1 MTTISFANS
10 LGITTNFT
18 EIELISIL
26 GNLNSSNAYFTSGLN
41 ELVFI
46 RISQGKLLLLD
57 LNDNINRKLFEIYS
71 FHYSVGNVF
80 HLKLIHNDN
89 ALELN
94 INDALISV
102 GFSGTTP
109 ITTLESRYMKLYTD
123 SNHMYLNT
131 NDLVKNTGIFAYTP
145 AELKTLV
152 AGAGI
157 VLSNDANNL
166 TITASITSL
175 ANYYTRTEVDTL
187 FNSYYN
193 RTYLDAEFSTK
204 ADVANV
210 YDKSVLYT
218 QIETTNLLNNKQNTN
233 NPTITGTVTHTHSS
247 QPHYTFNTTTTNP
260 LVPTEFLI
268 DRTNLDASL
277 SSAFGMGNLT
287 RGFFVWVNGS
297 DRLKSQRMGALIFQ
311 VLLLH
316 L

>member
-94 INDALISV
+94 INDALISI

-109 ITTLESRYMKLYTD
+109 ITTLQRRYMKLYTN
-123 SNHMYLNT
+123 SNNIYLNT
-131 NDLVKNTGIFAYTP
+131 HDLVKNTGTFGYTA
-145 AELKTLV
+145 AELKALV

-157 VLSNDANNL
+157 VFSNDANN
-166 TITASITSL
+166 
-175 ANYYTRTEVDTL
+175 
-187 FNSYYN
+187 
-193 RTYLDAEFSTK
+193 
-204 ADVANV
+204 
-210 YDKSVLYT
+210 
-218 QIETTNLLNNKQNTN
+218 
-233 NPTITGTVTHTHSS
+233 
-247 QPHYTFNTTTTNP
+247 
-260 LVPTEFLI
+260 
-268 DRTNLDASL
+268 
-277 SSAFGMGNLT
+277 
-287 RGFFVWVNGS
+287 
-297 DRLKSQRMGALIFQ
+297 
-311 VLLLH
+311 
-316 L
+316 